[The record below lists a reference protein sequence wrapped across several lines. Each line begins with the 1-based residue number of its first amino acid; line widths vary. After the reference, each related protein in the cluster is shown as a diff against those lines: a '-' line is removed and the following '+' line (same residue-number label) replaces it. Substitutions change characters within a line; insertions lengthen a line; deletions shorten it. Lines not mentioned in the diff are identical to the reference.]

1 MRLWWQRWGMVCM
14 LMGWMGAVTTAGA
27 EPWQVELGLDNDLFV
42 NNSVEDDFYTF
53 GTRIGVTYGDLTY
66 RWEELAFTDR
76 EAGMRFD
83 ETYLVVGGKLPE
95 RRTGNWEVWV
105 EGGVAHVGEGLLGQA
120 AQNTVHEWIGDDK
133 VRLDYLDIS
142 DYYAHIQVELGR
154 QWRLAEGD
162 GWSWT
167 WGPQAGV
174 SATPGF
180 RWNSLLGLRTF
191 WQASDRVTVD
201 ATVGNRFAETEMELL
216 EPQLED
222 SSLAAQVELGLPW
235 GLFLEWSLN
244 RYGTD
249 REHISFGIRLDRELF
264 RGSAPRGEAEPPPR
278 AGDVP

>member
-1 MRLWWQRWGMVCM
+1 MRNWWHRWGMVCAG
-14 LMGWMGAVTTAGA
+14 MGLVVAAATAGA
-27 EPWQVELGLDNDLFV
+27 EPWQVEVALDNDLFV

-53 GTRIGVTYGDLTY
+53 GTRIGVTRGNLTY

-76 EAGMRFD
+76 EDGLRFD
-83 ETYLVVGGKLPE
+83 ETYWVVGGQLPA
-95 RRTGNWEVWV
+95 RRTGGWTVWV

-133 VRLDYLDIS
+133 VRLDYLD
-142 DYYAHIQVELGR
+142 DENYYAHLQVELGR

-180 RWNSLLGLRTF
+180 RWNSLVGLRTF
-191 WQASDRVTVD
+191 WRASDRVTVD
-201 ATVGNRFAETEMELL
+201 ATIGNRFAGTEMELL
-216 EPQLED
+216 EPHLED
-222 SSLAAQVELGLPW
+222 SSVAAQIEVGLPW
-235 GLFLEWSLN
+235 GLFLDWTLN

-249 REHISFGIRLDRELF
+249 REHVTFGIRLSREVF
-264 RGSAPRGEAEPPPR
+264 GGRASPEGEEPPPR